1 MPTLFLSFADG
12 DCVRIEAKPSETV
25 LVAARRAGIPLSSD
39 CEVGDC
45 QTCRATCF
53 GGDLDYEDG
62 ASVSLSRQEIDAGEM
77 LPCVA
82 SARTDVRIRL
92 PYERGKLIPAKP
104 FSMKIESIERLSA
117 SVVRV
122 VTRTIGLSPIRFLPG
137 QYVNLQ
143 VPGTTHWRSYSM
155 ANSPGDYRSF
165 EFLVRLLE
173 DGEMSRYLT
182 ERAAV
187 GDVVQCRGP
196 QGVFYLRCS
205 ERPVLMVAG
214 GTGLAPMMSM
224 LRQMKASGDSR
235 RVGLC
240 FGVNSADDLFFVD
253 ELQALAKAMP
263 QLELRIAVAHGPI
276 PTGFSQGLVTDMI
289 VERSLSE
296 YDLYLCGPPAM
307 ADAARHAAVEL
318 GATLDN
324 IVAERFVAGSVIE
337 RGAG

>member
-1 MPTLFLSFADG
+1 M
-12 DCVRIEAKPSETV
+12 RIEANPSETV

-122 VTRTIGLSPIRFLPG
+122 VTRTLGLSPIRFLPG
-137 QYVNLQ
+137 QYVNFH

-155 ANSPGDYRSF
+155 ANSPGDDRCL

-196 QGVFYLRCS
+196 QGVFYLRS
-205 ERPVLMVAG
+205 GERPVLMVAG
-214 GTGLAPMMSM
+214 GTGVAPMMSM
-224 LRQMKASGDSR
+224 LRQIKAPGESR
-235 RVGLC
+235 NVTLC

-253 ELQALAKAMP
+253 ELNELARAIP
-263 QLELRIAVAHGPI
+263 ELDVRIAVAQGPS
-276 PTGFSQGLVTDMI
+276 PTGISQGLVTDLI
-289 VERSLSE
+289 GERSLSGH
-296 YDLYLCGPPAM
+296 DVYLCGPPAM
-307 ADAARHAAVEL
+307 ADSARRIAIGL
-318 GATLDN
+318 GAAPDN
-324 IVAERFVAGSVIE
+324 VIAERFVAA
-337 RGAG
+337 GAAA

>member
-1 MPTLFLSFADG
+1 
-12 DCVRIEAKPSETV
+12 
-25 LVAARRAGIPLSSD
+25 
-39 CEVGDC
+39 
-45 QTCRATCF
+45 
-53 GGDLDYEDG
+53 
-62 ASVSLSRQEIDAGEM
+62 M

-82 SARTDVRIRL
+82 SARSDVRIRL

-104 FSMKIESIERLSA
+104 FAMKLESIERLSA
-117 SVVRV
+117 SVVRIV
-122 VTRTIGLSPIRFLPG
+122 ARTLGLSPIRFLPG
-137 QYVNLQ
+137 QYVKLQ

-155 ANSPGDYRSF
+155 ANSPGDDRSV

-173 DGEMSRYLT
+173 DGEMSRCLT

-187 GDVVQCRGP
+187 GDFVQCRGP

-224 LRQMKASGDSR
+224 LRQMKASGDRR
-235 RVGLC
+235 RVALC
-240 FGVNSADDLFFVD
+240 FGVNSADDLFFD

-263 QLELRIAVAHGPI
+263 QLELRIAVARGPI
-276 PTGFSQGLVTDMI
+276 PRGFSQGLVTDMI

-318 GATLDN
+318 GATLDK
-324 IVAERFVAGSVIE
+324 IVAERFVAGSVTQ
-337 RGAG
+337 RGVG